1 MMDLNYELIGK
12 VLIQRGFIYWFRY
25 LFRVI
30 EGTPFIIEPLHK
42 GLFEYVEKVYK
53 GQVKRLNINV
63 PPRSGKTT
71 LATYLVVFALTIN
84 PKSNIIY
91 TSFSQSLLN
100 DIAVRVRDILE
111 HPAYKALYPN
121 PIRYEQEEV
130 NPIDDFWAEYLK
142 KETGKNTY
150 STKKIM
156 TAKGGVC
163 LFSSIGSQITG
174 YGAGL
179 RNSKGFT
186 GALIIDDANKP
197 ADMRYAVMR
206 EKVVRYFEE
215 TLLSRLNNS
224 DVPIIN
230 IQQRLHLEDLSGVLA
245 EKYNFETLK
254 RPLLDENGACQL
266 PSQYTKER
274 IEELKVNNYM
284 FVAQYQQ
291 EPIILGGAVIKRE
304 WFKYYNPINK
314 YDYQRLII
322 AADTAMKVKEHNDYT
337 VFVVGGITSNNQLH
351 VVDMLRGKWEAPELK
366 QKALE
371 LFEKYR
377 YDEQTGL
384 ACSGIYI
391 EDKASGTG
399 LIQELSRAGV
409 PIIGLTSDKDKL
421 TRLESVLTYIASGQV
436 LLPYDENYGFNPDL
450 LNECEAFTRDDSHA
464 HDDIVDALVYLIQEA
479 LVKNEVSLLDYFLE
493 GQA

>member
-1 MMDLNYELIGK
+1 MTDLNYELIGK
-12 VLIQRGFIYWFRY
+12 RLIQKGFTYWFRY

-30 EGTPFIIEPLHK
+30 EGTPFILEPLHK
-42 GLFEYVEKVYK
+42 GLFEYCEKVYK
-53 GQVKRLNINV
+53 GQITRLNINV

-71 LATYLVVFALTIN
+71 LATYLVVYALTIK
-84 PKSNIIY
+84 PKCNIIY

-100 DIAVRVRDILE
+100 DISVRVRDILE
-111 HPAYKALYPN
+111 HPAYKALYPSAIN
-121 PIRYEQEEV
+121 YQEEEV

-142 KETGKNTY
+142 KETERNTY
-150 STKKIM
+150 SSKKIT
-156 TAKGGVC
+156 TARGGIC

-179 RNSKGFT
+179 RNTKGFT

-206 EKVVRYFEE
+206 EKVVRYYEE

-224 DVPIIN
+224 KVPIVN
-230 IQQRLHLEDLSGVLA
+230 IQQRLHLEDLSGTLTK
-245 EKYNFETLK
+245 KYNFETLK
-254 RPLLDENGACQL
+254 RPLLDENGVCQL
-266 PSQYTKER
+266 PSQYTPER

-291 EPIILGGAVIKRE
+291 EPIILGGSVIRRE
-304 WFKYYNPINK
+304 WFKYYNPTND
-314 YDYQRLII
+314 YGYQRLII

-337 VFVVGGITSNNQLH
+337 VFIVGGITSDNHLH
-351 VVDMLRGKWEAPELK
+351 VIEMVRGKWEAPELK
-366 QKALE
+366 RTALE
-371 LFEKYR
+371 LFEKYK

-384 ACSGIYI
+384 GCSGIYI

-399 LIQELSRAGV
+399 LIQELQRAGA
-409 PIIGLTSDKDKL
+409 PIIGLVTDKDKL

-436 LLPYDENYGFNPDL
+436 LLPYDENYGFNPDIL
-450 LNECEAFTRDDSHA
+450 AECEAFTRDDSHA

-479 LVKNEVSLLDYFLE
+479 LVKNDVSLLDYFLE
-493 GQA
+493 G

>member
-1 MMDLNYELIGK
+1 MMGLNYELIGK
-12 VLIQRGFIYWFRY
+12 RLIQKGFIYWFRY

-30 EGTPFIIEPLHK
+30 EGTPFILEPLHN
-42 GLFEYVEKVYK
+42 GLFEYFDKVYK
-53 GQVKRLNINV
+53 GVITRLNVNV

-84 PKSNIIY
+84 SRSNIIY

-100 DIAVRVRDILE
+100 DIAMRVRDILE

-121 PIRYEQEEV
+121 PISYQEEES

-142 KETGKNTY
+142 KETGRNTY
-150 STKKIM
+150 STKKI
-156 TAKGGVC
+156 TTVKGGVC

-179 RNSKGFT
+179 RNAKGFT

-197 ADMRYAVMR
+197 ADMRYPVMR
-206 EKVVRYFEE
+206 EKVVRYYEE

-224 DVPIIN
+224 NVPIIN
-230 IQQRLHLEDLSGVLA
+230 IQQRLHIEDLSGTLK
-245 EKYNFETLK
+245 EKYHFETLK
-254 RPLLDENGACQL
+254 RPLIDDNGVCQL
-266 PSQYTKER
+266 PSQYTPER

-284 FVAQYQQ
+284 FTAQYQQ

-304 WFKYYNPINK
+304 WFKYYNPSIK
-314 YDYQRLII
+314 YDYSRLII

-337 VFVVGGITSNNQLH
+337 VFMVGGITTDNHLH
-351 VVDMLRGKWEAPELK
+351 VIDMVRGKYEAPDLK
-366 QKALE
+366 KIALE
-371 LFEKYR
+371 LFEKYK

-384 ACSGIYI
+384 ACSGIYV

-436 LLPYDENYGFNPDL
+436 LLPYDEGYGFNPAL
-450 LNECEAFTRDDSHA
+450 IAECEAFTRDDSHA